1 MSLKT
6 SVLLSVALLITL
18 NFSLSGQQSFKI
30 AKIEFEGLK
39 RLSLDDLIG
48 TSGLKVGEQF
58 ELSALDAAA
67 QRLMDSGFFKNVA
80 YRTRPIRDQITIT
93 FIVEESKVATS
104 RVVFDNFIWF
114 NDTELIAAVRRDVPS
129 FSGTAPDSGDTVER
143 ITKSLQTFL
152 HEHQIEATVSYMASQ
167 DSPGSLSQEHVFSVN
182 GIPMPMCTLHFP
194 GADNISEDR
203 LIESSKSLI
212 GNDYSNKFV
221 SLFSINTLLTLYKE
235 VGHVKAAFSPPFAK
249 PESSAHCKSGVEL
262 TLPVD
267 EGVIYKWDKGEGC
280 GGKNTT

>member
-39 RLSLDDLIG
+39 RLSLDDLIA

-80 YRTRPIRDQITIT
+80 YRTRPVRDQITIT

-104 RVVFDNFIWF
+104 RVIFDNFIWF
-114 NDTELIAAVRRDVPS
+114 TDTELIAAVRRDVPS
-129 FSGTAPDSGDTVER
+129 FSGTAPDNGDTVDR
-143 ITKSLQTFL
+143 ITRSLQSFL
-152 HEHQIEATVSYMASQ
+152 HERSE
-167 DSPGSLSQEHVFSVN
+167 EH
-182 GIPMPMCTLHFP
+182 T
-194 GADNISEDR
+194 SE
-203 LIESSKSLI
+203 LQS
-212 GNDYSNKFV
+212 
-221 SLFSINTLLTLYKE
+221 
-235 VGHVKAAFSPPFAK
+235 
-249 PESSAHCKSGVEL
+249 
-262 TLPVD
+262 
-267 EGVIYKWDKGEGC
+267 
-280 GGKNTT
+280 